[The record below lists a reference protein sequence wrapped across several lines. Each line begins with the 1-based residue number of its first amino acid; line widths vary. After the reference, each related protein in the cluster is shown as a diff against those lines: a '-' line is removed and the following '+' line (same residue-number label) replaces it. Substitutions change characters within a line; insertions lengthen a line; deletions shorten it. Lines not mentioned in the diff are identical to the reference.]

1 MKNLIVPL
9 LSTMAFLMMS
19 CSDDVTTSYAY
30 EGYFNEAEGGINYMY
45 YQEPDTTVLILNA
58 SNVPCDSTETIEEVP
73 FGESPLFTG
82 KSYVLNLSDNHATL
96 TIEKS
101 ASKSD
106 YTADKRVRKWHYH
119 VGEYILNTTGYENYE
134 MCKGVYKAI
143 VAHDHMKFK
152 SFIGFFRKNG
162 DKDELAFVSDATF
175 THTEFGR
182 IREKPLEIP
191 ASVEEQQLIVS
202 KDDEYNWILTGKDIT
217 YLFKFQEQELI
228 QTAPSYK
235 YIGRLSLTE

>member
-1 MKNLIVPL
+1 MKNLIIPL

-19 CSDDVTTSYAY
+19 CSNDVVPSYTF
-30 EGYFNEAEGGINYMY
+30 EGYFNESEGGMNYGY

-58 SNVPCDSTETIEEVP
+58 SNVSCDFTETVEEVP
-73 FGESPLFTG
+73 FGESPLFIG
-82 KSYVLNLSDNHATL
+82 RRYILNFSGNHATL
-96 TIEKS
+96 TIGTS
-101 ASKSD
+101 SSKSD
-106 YTADKRVRKWHYH
+106 YVADKRVSKWHYLE
-119 VGEYILNTTGYENYE
+119 GEYILDTTGFENYE

-152 SFIGFFRKNG
+152 SFIEFFRKNG

-175 THTEFGR
+175 THTEFGPK
-182 IREKPLEIP
+182 REKTIEFP